1 MSVPLP
7 QIDYPRGSLPRG
19 GSDIW
24 DTPQASVVLADD
36 MFASAGPAPTV
47 LTGNSVASTATSTQG
62 AISQTHALTGA
73 ASSQANTS
81 ATGAVTQTHILT
93 GVGCSQANASTT
105 GAVIHTHALTG
116 DYCTQAN
123 TCTDGAVAVGS
134 GVIVLTGA
142 DCDQANTS
150 TDGAITFEI
159 VLAGANCTQAN
170 ESTVGSITQPHI
182 LTGDDCIQV
191 NLGTTGKIGI
201 DWLFRNP
208 VMVLGSH
215 GAEMGLREA
224 TTEMHLSAIDKNCGL
239 LNVPLSVA
247 LTGQALDFLLTPK
260 STTIGTQ

>member
-1 MSVPLP
+1 MSVKFP

-47 LTGNSVASTATSTQG
+47 LTGNNVASTATSTQG

-81 ATGAVTQTHILT
+81 ATGAVGQTHVIA
-93 GVGCSQANASTT
+93 GANSAQANTSTT
-105 GAVIHTHALTG
+105 GAVGQTHVIAG
-116 DYCTQAN
+116 AN
-123 TCTDGAVAVGS
+123 SA
-134 GVIVLTGA
+134 
-142 DCDQANTS
+142 QANTS
-150 TDGAITFEI
+150 ATGA
-159 VLAGANCTQAN
+159 VTQ
-170 ESTVGSITQPHI
+170 THI

-208 VMVLGSH
+208 VMVLSSQ
-215 GAEMGLREA
+215 GAEIGLREA

-239 LNVPLSVA
+239 LNAPLSAA

-260 STTIGTQ
+260 STTIGAP

>member
-1 MSVPLP
+1 MSVPFP

-47 LTGNSVASTATSTQG
+47 LTGNNVASTATSTQG

-81 ATGAVTQTHILT
+81 
-93 GVGCSQANASTT
+93 TT
-105 GAVIHTHALTG
+105 GAVSQSHT
-116 DYCTQAN
+116 
-123 TCTDGAVAVGS
+123 
-134 GVIVLTGA
+134 LTGA
-142 DCDQANTS
+142 NSA
-150 TDGAITFEI
+150 
-159 VLAGANCTQAN
+159 QAN
-170 ESTVGSITQPHI
+170 ESTVGAITQPHI

-208 VMVLGSH
+208 AMVLASQ
-215 GAEMGLREA
+215 GAEMALREA
-224 TTEMHLSAIDKNCGL
+224 ATEMHLAAIDMNCDL
-239 LNVPLSVA
+239 LKVPLSVA

>member
-62 AISQTHALTGA
+62 AIIQTHALTGA

-81 ATGAVTQTHILT
+81 TTGAVSQSHTLTGANSAQENTSATGAVTQTHILT
-93 GVGCSQANASTT
+93 GN
-105 GAVIHTHALTG
+105 
-116 DYCTQAN
+116 
-123 TCTDGAVAVGS
+123 
-134 GVIVLTGA
+134 
-142 DCDQANTS
+142 
-150 TDGAITFEI
+150 
-159 VLAGANCTQAN
+159 
-170 ESTVGSITQPHI
+170 
-182 LTGDDCIQV
+182 DCIQV
-191 NLGTTGKIGI
+191 NLGTTGKIGL
-201 DWLFRNP
+201 DLLFRNP
-208 VMVLGSH
+208 AMVLTSQ
-215 GAEMGLREA
+215 GAEIALRDA
-224 TTEMHLSAIDKNCGL
+224 TTEMHLSALDMGCGL

-247 LTGQALDFLLTPK
+247 LTGQALDFQLTPK

>member
-7 QIDYPRGSLPRG
+7 QIDYPRGRLPRG

-36 MFASAGPAPTV
+36 MFASAGPAPAV

-81 ATGAVTQTHILT
+81 ATGAVTQT
-93 GVGCSQANASTT
+93 
-105 GAVIHTHALTG
+105 
-116 DYCTQAN
+116 
-123 TCTDGAVAVGS
+123 
-134 GVIVLTGA
+134 
-142 DCDQANTS
+142 
-150 TDGAITFEI
+150 
-159 VLAGANCTQAN
+159 
-170 ESTVGSITQPHI
+170 HI

-239 LNVPLSVA
+239 LNAPLSVA
-247 LTGQALDFLLTPK
+247 LTGQALDFQLTPK
-260 STTIGTQ
+260 STTIGTP

>member
-81 ATGAVTQTHILT
+81 TTGAVSQSHTLTGANSAQANTSATGAVTQTHILT

-123 TCTDGAVAVGS
+123 TCTDGAVTVGS
-134 GVIVLTGA
+134 GVIV
-142 DCDQANTS
+142 
-150 TDGAITFEI
+150 
-159 VLAGANCTQAN
+159 
-170 ESTVGSITQPHI
+170 

-191 NLGTTGKIGI
+191 NLGTTGKIGL

-208 VMVLGSH
+208 VMVLASQ

-224 TTEMHLSAIDKNCGL
+224 TTAMHLSAIYKDCDL